1 MEKHAT
7 YLQLKL
13 TLRKPS
19 YLVLS
24 VVLGVAIIALFAA
37 FQNSYSCTAQQLML
51 AEQISK
57 YEQAPEPNLCVA
69 LAERIHQFN
78 VACGG
83 DLETVDCG

>member
-1 MEKHAT
+1 M
-7 YLQLKL
+7 
-13 TLRKPS
+13 
-19 YLVLS
+19 LS